1 VWTDFVAY
9 NMRCLRQV
17 NGLGQLSRAS
27 RVFGVWRGRSR
38 DHVSAIFLRYV
49 DDCGTKKCGALVV
62 CQDSLADALDDVL
75 DRREAPECGDFGAG
89 WEDTAKSY
97 GRVRCRINVCAHVFF
112 CYVTSPSPPLAS

>member
-1 VWTDFVAY
+1 MWTDFVAY

-38 DHVSAIFLRYV
+38 DQVCAIFLRYV
-49 DDCGTKKCGALVV
+49 DDCGAKKCGALVV

-75 DRREAPECGDFGAG
+75 DRREAPECGDLCLVQGSETTRESTVLVAVSG
-89 WEDTAKSY
+89 NRTKTA
-97 GRVRCRINVCAHVFF
+97 
-112 CYVTSPSPPLAS
+112 

>member
-1 VWTDFVAY
+1 MWTDFVAY

-38 DHVSAIFLRYV
+38 DQVCAVFLRYV
-49 DDCGTKKCGALVV
+49 DDCGAKKCGALVV

-75 DRREAPECGDFGAG
+75 DHREAPEIPPMGGTHTHPQNLSPTEITKSNPCGHANTLTDRQSA
-89 WEDTAKSY
+89 W
-97 GRVRCRINVCAHVFF
+97 C
-112 CYVTSPSPPLAS
+112 